1 MLDRNIGDYYCII
14 VIEDF
19 IQVFL
24 VGFVYI
30 IFNKYQFVELN
41 VVIGDYKSVIVD
53 KFVMVIMFGKIVSMQ
68 IGDVFNGG
76 DLQFSIFLVVLQF
89 LFDYMFSMI

>member
-1 MLDRNIGDYYCII
+1 
-14 VIEDF
+14 
-19 IQVFL
+19 
-24 VGFVYI
+24 
-30 IFNKYQFVELN
+30 
-41 VVIGDYKSVIVD
+41 
-53 KFVMVIMFGKIVSMQ
+53 MFGKIVSMQ